1 MVSSKLENSVCMKKV
16 ITSVLFVVFTALSF
30 AQKADIQAYIN
41 TYKDVAI
48 EEMVRAGIPASITLA
63 QGILESGCGKSPLS
77 CNANNH
83 FGIKCKEG
91 WDGKKYYYDD
101 DAPQECFR
109 VYTNA
114 RESYS
119 DHSDFLVTRARYAE
133 LFTLKPDDYKSW
145 AHGLKAAGYATNP
158 KYAPLLITYIEDYGL
173 YEFDKVGLAM
183 REGKTEKYVP
193 TQAAVTPK
201 EEKKHEH
208 VAAPAKTE
216 TVIIEDVPA
225 PKEKRHHEVP
235 AVAEL
240 KKEQPL
246 EKDSTRKE
254 YTVNGLR
261 ALKANGKE
269 DPFGV
274 AYNYAIDYERI
285 LVFNDMTQGDS
296 FKDGEYIFLQNKKAF
311 GAEAVYSVKPGETMR
326 DVAQRNGIKLS
337 NLLAKNGMQPNDQ
350 VYAGES
356 VNLQANGGTPRTM
369 TYAEFLKQ
377 PVPAPVQA
385 NATPAAKP
393 VVVEKTMSTANVA
406 TVTVNNPKNETATTT
421 ETTNNKLV
429 AATAKTTTTPPN
441 TAITKQQTI
450 EPVATKYQVQPK
462 DTLYSI
468 ARRFNTTVDSLREI
482 NSLADNNL
490 RVGQHLVVGQ

>member
-1 MVSSKLENSVCMKKV
+1 MKKV
-16 ITSVLFVVFTALSF
+16 IASILFLTFTALSF

-41 TYKDVAI
+41 QYKDVAI

-63 QGILESGCGKSPLS
+63 QGILESGCGKSTLS
-77 CNANNH
+77 CSSNNH
-83 FGIKCKEG
+83 FGIKCKDG
-91 WDGKKYYYDD
+91 WDGKKFYYDD

-109 VYTNA
+109 VYSNA

-119 DHSDFLVTRARYAE
+119 DHSDFLVTRARYAD
-133 LFTLKPDDYKSW
+133 LFTLKPDDYKGW

-183 REGKTEKYVP
+183 REGKTEKYVAA
-193 TQAAVTPK
+193 QAAPAPK
-201 EEKKHEH
+201 EDKKQEH
-208 VAAPAKTE
+208 IAAPAKTE

-225 PKEKRHHEVP
+225 AKEKRHHEVP

-240 KKEQPL
+240 KKEAPI

-261 ALKANGKE
+261 ALKAVGKE
-269 DPFGV
+269 DPFAV
-274 AYNYAIDYERI
+274 AYNYGIDYERI

-296 FKDGEYIFLQNKKAF
+296 FKDGEYIYLQNKKVM
-311 GAEAVYSVKPGETMR
+311 GADATYTVKYGETMR

-337 NLLAKNGMQPNDQ
+337 NLIAKNGMQPNEQ
-350 VYAGES
+350 VYAGELL
-356 VNLQANGGTPRTM
+356 NLQQNGGAPRTM
-369 TYAEFLKQ
+369 SYAEFLKQ
-377 PVPAPVQA
+377 PAPAQA
-385 NATPAAKP
+385 STTTASAKP
-393 VVVEKTMSTANVA
+393 VVEKTMSTANVA
-406 TVTVNNPKNETATTT
+406 TVTINNPKNEIAAVKQEVAVTKPAVIVAKTAPAPTAQSTTATAT
-421 ETTNNKLV
+421 KV
-429 AATAKTTTTPPN
+429 ATQDA
-441 TAITKQQTI
+441 
-450 EPVATKYQVQPK
+450 ATKYQVQPK

-490 RVGQHLVVGQ
+490 RVGQNLVVVQ

>member
-1 MVSSKLENSVCMKKV
+1 MKKV
-16 ITSVLFVVFTALSF
+16 ITSVLLLTFTALSF

-119 DHSDFLVTRARYAE
+119 DHSDFLVTRARYAD

-183 REGKTEKYVP
+183 REGKTEKYV
-193 TQAAVTPK
+193 AAQTVTTPK

-208 VAAPAKTE
+208 IATPAKTE

-225 PKEKRHHEVP
+225 PKEKRHHEIP

-240 KKEQPL
+240 KKEAPL

-254 YTVNGLR
+254 YTINGLR
-261 ALKANGKE
+261 ALKASGKE
-269 DPFGV
+269 DPFAV

-285 LVFNDMTQGDS
+285 LVFNDMAQGDS
-296 FKDGEYIFLQNKKAF
+296 FKDGEYIFLQNKRVMGVDAT
-311 GAEAVYSVKPGETMR
+311 YTVKPGETMR

-350 VYAGES
+350 VYAGEL
-356 VNLQANGGTPRTM
+356 VNLQQNGGTPRTM
-369 TYAEFLKQ
+369 SYAEFLKQ
-377 PVPAPVQA
+377 PAPAAPAQA
-385 NATPAAKP
+385 SATPAKP
-393 VVVEKTMSTANVA
+393 AVVEKTMSTANVA
-406 TVTVNNPKNETATTT
+406 TVTINNPKNETAVKQEVATTKPVTTT
-421 ETTNNKLV
+421 V
-429 AATAKTTTTPPN
+429 AKTTPAPAAHSTTVTTTKV
-441 TAITKQQTI
+441 TAQDAA
-450 EPVATKYQVQPK
+450 ATKYQVQPK

-490 RVGQHLVVGQ
+490 RVGQNLVVGQ